1 MVKAGYL
8 SWSEYSQ
15 YAAEP
20 LTLNFHRTDHK
31 DGSATYLREFLRQ
44 YMMAK
49 RPERSD
55 YPSWNR
61 AQFVVDSIQWEND
74 PLYGWCNKT
83 IRRMV
88 RHTMY
93 TVMD

>member
-8 SWSEYSQ
+8 SRSEYSQ

-55 YPSWNR
+55 YQS
-61 AQFVVDSIQWEND
+61 DSTRLWWILQWEND
-74 PLYGWCNKT
+74 PLYGWCNKNYEGWFA
-83 IRRMV
+83 M
-88 RHTMY
+88 
-93 TVMD
+93 